1 MATETQSHLDN
12 FEIQINLDLLP
23 QLGLVLDFSK
33 ILVINVLTGNDL
45 TGSPETYQSSAL
57 TGTGLGGTSL
67 YATISENDTVIDTD
81 MDAAGRACLD
91 RIFNAK
97 IHPQTV
103 QVVSIADAD
112 NLTDIANALK
122 DSGKVFYSVVVAGLK
137 SGVGPAD
144 VVTAFNQSGMTH
156 TVFAGATS
164 GQALLDASTFASTD
178 IGSLSAAL
186 KRRLYCTY
194 HDGNGTTEADFAE
207 IAALYAATDWDNMA
221 AGGNLV
227 LTRTG
232 ALGTITGTQKSQLDA
247 NNVNHALPC
256 FGTST
261 YVDEGVVISGSPIYH
276 VFTEDWLE
284 NRLRNAVA
292 KVKTN
297 LANRRRKL
305 PMDSTGQALV
315 LSEIRAVMQQA
326 IRAQHTLSSDEAEVR
341 SLTLPFERAE
351 SITTQDI
358 TDRKLRFTVLAYFL
372 EDARVFKV
380 EVNLKS

>member
-1 MATETQSHLDN
+1 MATDTQSHLDN

-23 QLGLVLDFSK
+23 QLGLILDFSK
-33 ILVINVLTGNDL
+33 ILIINVLTGNDL
-45 TGSPETYQSSAL
+45 GAHSPAAV

-67 YATISENDTVIDTD
+67 YATIAENDTVVTTD
-81 MDAAGRACLD
+81 MDAAGIVCLN

-112 NLTDIANALK
+112 SLTNIANALK

-156 TVFAGATS
+156 TVFAAATS
-164 GQALLDASTFASTD
+164 GQALLDEATFKATD
-178 IGSLSAAL
+178 MGSDNLSAAL
-186 KRRLYCTY
+186 RRRLYCTY

-207 IAALYAATDWDNMA
+207 IAALYASTDWDNMA

-247 NNVNHALPC
+247 NNINHALPC

-261 YVDEGVVISGSPIYH
+261 YVDEGVVISGVPIYH

-315 LSEIRAVMQQA
+315 LSELSAVMQQSL
-326 IRAQHTLSSDEAEVR
+326 RAQHTLSSDEAEAR

-351 SITTQDI
+351 TITTSDI
-358 TDRKLRFTVLAYFL
+358 TLRKLRFTILAYFL

>member
-103 QVVSIADAD
+103 QVVSVADAD

>member
-1 MATETQSHLDN
+1 
-12 FEIQINLDLLP
+12 
-23 QLGLVLDFSK
+23 
-33 ILVINVLTGNDL
+33 
-45 TGSPETYQSSAL
+45 
-57 TGTGLGGTSL
+57 
-67 YATISENDTVIDTD
+67 
-81 MDAAGRACLD
+81 MDAAGIVCLN

-112 NLTDIANALK
+112 SLTNIANALK

-156 TVFAGATS
+156 TVFAAATS
-164 GQALLDASTFASTD
+164 GQALLDEATFKATD
-178 IGSLSAAL
+178 MGSDNLSAAL
-186 KRRLYCTY
+186 RRRLYCTY

-207 IAALYAATDWDNMA
+207 IAALYASTDWDNMA

-247 NNVNHALPC
+247 NNINHALPC

-261 YVDEGVVISGSPIYH
+261 YVDEGVVISGVPIYH

-315 LSEIRAVMQQA
+315 LSELSAVMQQSL
-326 IRAQHTLSSDEAEVR
+326 RAQHTLSSDEAEAR

-351 SITTQDI
+351 TITTSDI
-358 TDRKLRFTVLAYFL
+358 TLRKLRFTILAYFL